1 MAVRVPVKEATKPAE
16 KQTYFS
22 SEFGLNKVAGL
33 AVGKEA
39 CIIPIGL
46 EQGIYKTPVHK
57 VRAKGDKNGFK
68 GWFNTTI
75 LCKGYDPETGERN
88 EEALCCQY
96 AQSEKERVPEK
107 EDSGK
112 RMITFT
118 SMLVHIPV
126 LVLGATVPERFEGK
140 MPQELL
146 SVKVPQFSYL
156 EFAASTFESEIVG
169 GLRKKLEDDEVITYK
184 TTEEE
189 AQDIVNKWLMNCI
202 IKVKCEPTNKNLPYE
217 KKYTFIPFYSK
228 KIGAETGE
236 RENIIHYRKNESLM
250 AEVNKFLTLF
260 DTKVDELVVSD
271 WKDEDLREYIE
282 ATVKRKENLGKAIEV
297 ADKEALPKA
306 EQTVEFVE
314 EVNFDEPVAEAKE
327 VKEEFSDID
336 TSFFEEEEPVV
347 EKAEPAVEISDEDT
361 SFDIDTDESFFDDID
376 GID

>member
-1 MAVRVPVKEATKPAE
+1 
-16 KQTYFS
+16 
-22 SEFGLNKVAGL
+22 
-33 AVGKEA
+33 
-39 CIIPIGL
+39 
-46 EQGIYKTPVHK
+46 
-57 VRAKGDKNGFK
+57 
-68 GWFNTTI
+68 
-75 LCKGYDPETGERN
+75 
-88 EEALCCQY
+88 
-96 AQSEKERVPEK
+96 
-107 EDSGK
+107 
-112 RMITFT
+112 
-118 SMLVHIPV
+118 
-126 LVLGATVPERFEGK
+126 
-140 MPQELL
+140 
-146 SVKVPQFSYL
+146 
-156 EFAASTFESEIVG
+156 
-169 GLRKKLEDDEVITYK
+169 
-184 TTEEE
+184 
-189 AQDIVNKWLMNCI
+189 
-202 IKVKCEPTNKNLPYE
+202 
-217 KKYTFIPFYSK
+217 
-228 KIGAETGE
+228 
-236 RENIIHYRKNESLM
+236 M